1 MDPLGYIVGVGL
13 AYDEAHSAMPCAPVI
28 PEKRRRVSRPP
39 RNHPIRR
46 ATAASLRNVAAW
58 VEPAC

>member
-1 MDPLGYIVGVGL
+1 MEPHGFVVGVEL
-13 AYDEAHSAMPCAPVI
+13 AYQESHSAMPNAPVI
-28 PEKRRRVSRPP
+28 PDKRRRSSRPP
-39 RNHPIRR
+39 RAYSLRR